1 MTFVRRPRAR
11 LLLGELVYS
20 HCAREYTLWMLLR
33 TIGTIGQEPY
43 AYSIKVLV
51 AIKIFVQVEGF

>member
-11 LLLGELVYS
+11 LLLRELVYS
-20 HCAREYTLWMLLR
+20 RCTREYKLWRLLR
-33 TIGTIGQEPY
+33 TIRMISQEPY
-43 AYSIKVLV
+43 AYVIVLV